1 MKMVKSLLLGSAAG
15 LVAVAGAQAA
25 DLPVKAKPVQYVKIC
40 SLYGAGF
47 YYIPGTDTC
56 IKIGGYVRAEWN
68 YQAGG
73 SFKPFLNKDST
84 HAYNFDDGAR
94 DRNTERTRAGITV
107 DVRSQTAYGT
117 LRGYA
122 TILPTA
128 TNGNA
133 TGGSPYDT
141 VFAPAAFIQF
151 AGFTFG
157 KTASFFDFD
166 TNPYTNAT
174 IHLGSNQAGN
184 GIQVFAYTAQF
195 GNGLSLSLSAE
206 DETSR
211 RSAITGP
218 TIIVPSKTTVGG
230 AITALA
236 AKDAPGY
243 GGRRWPDLVANLRID
258 QAWGSAQIM
267 GAIHDVYASTDS
279 NYTPA
284 AGQDLSE
291 TGWAVGAGLRINLP
305 MIGAGDYL
313 IGQVNYSE
321 GAMNYIMN
329 QAGGGGNVVYLQEG
343 YPTVSNTTMGPV
355 YDAVVTGTDSLDLT
369 KGWSVTAGF
378 EHRWNPQWKTSLYGN
393 YGEFN
398 YSSTAGAVIA
408 ANNTVTGSTD
418 ADWSMWQIGSRT
430 VWTPVANL
438 DLSVD
443 LLYTD
448 VSTAF
453 GGGVKSAAPLKDN
466 DIFSAIFRAQR
477 NFWP

>member
-1 MKMVKSLLLGSAAG
+1 
-15 LVAVAGAQAA
+15 
-25 DLPVKAKPVQYVKIC
+25 VKIC

-73 SFKPFLNKDST
+73 SFKPFL
-84 HAYNFDDGAR
+84 AYNLDDPSR

-128 TNGNA
+128 TNGNGV
-133 TGGSPYDT
+133 GGSPYDT

-151 AGFTFG
+151 AGFTWG

-211 RSAITGP
+211 RSAILGTAVTTTG
-218 TIIVPSKTTVGG
+218 TLVTTGG
-230 AITALA
+230 GTTATVA
-236 AKDAPGY
+236 SGAGY

-267 GAIHDVYASTDS
+267 GAIHDVYASVDPSLGFGDS
-279 NYTPA
+279 ES
-284 AGQDLSE
+284 D
-291 TGWAVGAGLRINLP
+291 TGWAVGAGLRVNLP

-313 IGQVNYSE
+313 IAQVAYSE
-321 GAMNYIMN
+321 GAMNYLMN
-329 QAGGGGNVVYLQEG
+329 QAGGSGTPVNLQSGFPAVSKTALGVV
-343 YPTVSNTTMGPV
+343 V
-355 YDAVVTGTDSLDLT
+355 DAVDTGAAGSPSLDLT

-398 YSSTAGAVIA
+398 YSQAASDAIAVSLGNA
-408 ANNTVTGSTD
+408 VGGK
-418 ADWSMWQIGSRT
+418 ADWNMWQIGSRT

-443 LLYTD
+443 LLYTS
-448 VSTAF
+448 VQTGF
-453 GGGVKSAAPLKDN
+453 GGQANLADGGTYDDQ
-466 DIFSAIFRAQR
+466 DIFSAIFRVQR

>member
-1 MKMVKSLLLGSAAG
+1 MSRLFATLE
-15 LVAVAGAQAA
+15 
-25 DLPVKAKPVQYVKIC
+25 AKPVQYVKIC

-73 SFKPFLNKDST
+73 SFKPFLV
-84 HAYNFDDGAR
+84 YNFDDPGR
-94 DRNTERTRAGITV
+94 DRYTERTRGGITV

-117 LRGYA
+117 LRSYA
-122 TILPTA
+122 VVMPTH
-128 TNGNA
+128 TNDGGN
-133 TGGSPYDT
+133 GGSPYGT
-141 VFAPAAFIQF
+141 LFSPAVFIQF

-174 IHLGSNQAGN
+174 IHAGSNQAGN

-195 GNGLSLSLSAE
+195 GNGFSASISAE
-206 DETSR
+206 DTTSR
-211 RSAITGP
+211 RSAIVGP
-218 TIIVPSKTTVGG
+218 T
-230 AITALA
+230 TA
-236 AKDAPGY
+236 Y

-267 GAIHDVYASTDS
+267 GGIHDVYANTGLGTDE
-279 NYTPA
+279 A
-284 AGQDLSE
+284 D
-291 TGWAVGAGLRINLP
+291 TGWAIGAGLRINLP

-313 IGQVNYSE
+313 IAQVAYME
-321 GAMNYIMN
+321 GAANYIWN
-329 QAGGGGNVVYLQEG
+329 QAGAGGLMVNLADGFPVTAAGTDAAIG
-343 YPTVSNTTMGPV
+343 YIA
-355 YDAVVTGTDSLDLT
+355 DAVNVGGSLDLT
-369 KGWSVTAGF
+369 TGWSVTAGF
-378 EHRWNPQWKTSLYGN
+378 EHKWNPAWKTSLYGT
-393 YGEFN
+393 YSEFS
-398 YSSTAGAVIA
+398 YSSGASAVIA
-408 ANNTVTGSTD
+408 GLLGGGALVGS

-443 LLYTD
+443 VLYTKVNTGFAGSNATVGTVD
-448 VSTAF
+448 
-453 GGGVKSAAPLKDN
+453 DN
-466 DIFSAIFRAQR
+466 DIFAAIFRAQR